1 MVVRLTRKR
10 VVSLAIFVGLAIAS
24 GVAYASIPASNG
36 ALTGCY
42 RTGGGANQGEFRIVE
57 TSASCRSNETA
68 LTFNQQGVAGPKG
81 ETGAPGPKGETGAT
95 GAAGATGPKGE
106 TGLKGETGATG
117 PQGVKGDTG
126 DTGPTGATGATGPA
140 GATGQTGPSGQTGA
154 QGPAGPTGAQG
165 SSGLSGVE
173 YVEASV
179 QVGANS
185 ADSAIAHCTGTKHV
199 IGGGFAAPGDID
211 VHFSQP
217 FLSNTAWMV
226 TGDRPFV
233 TLPGPPTMTAY
244 AICANTN

>member
-68 LTFNQQGVAGPKG
+68 LTFNQQGIA
-81 ETGAPGPKGETGAT
+81 
-95 GAAGATGPKGE
+95 GPKGE

-173 YVEASV
+173 YVEAPV

-199 IGGGFAAPGDID
+199 IGGGFSAPGDID

>member
-1 MVVRLTRKR
+1 MVLRLTRKR
-10 VVSLAIFVGLAIAS
+10 VVSLAIFVGLVIAS

-36 ALTGCY
+36 ALNGCY

-57 TSASCRSNETA
+57 NSASCRSNETA
-68 LTFNQQGVAGPKG
+68 LTFNQQGVAGAKG
-81 ETGAPGPKGETGAT
+81 DTGATGAPGPQGVKGDTGAT
-95 GAAGATGPKGE
+95 G
-106 TGLKGETGATG
+106 LKGDTGATGATG

-126 DTGPTGATGATGPA
+126 SAGATGATGATGPA
-140 GATGQTGPSGQTGA
+140 GATGQTGAT
-154 QGPAGPTGAQG
+154 GPAGPTGAQG
-165 SSGLSGVE
+165 ASGLSGVE
-173 YVEASV
+173 YVEDSV

-199 IGGGFAAPGDID
+199 IGGGFSAPGDID

-226 TGDRPFV
+226 TGNRPFV